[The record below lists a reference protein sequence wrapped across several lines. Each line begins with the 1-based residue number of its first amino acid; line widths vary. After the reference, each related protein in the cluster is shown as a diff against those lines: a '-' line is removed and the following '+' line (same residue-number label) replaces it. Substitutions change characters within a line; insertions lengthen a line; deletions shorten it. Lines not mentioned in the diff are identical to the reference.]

1 MSAISVSGRSAG
13 ARGDAGAGVGSPGER
28 GASSEP
34 ATVGSWAFFAFAL
47 ASFGGPLALAA
58 LIAPGVVADA
68 SASAGLATIA
78 AAVVFLAPLAIW
90 LRYSRHVNASGG
102 LFAFVEAAAGRPVAL
117 VQATIWTVSYL
128 LYVVYTTVQVVYDVL
143 PVAIPSERGW
153 QTPLALAIPV
163 ALVGVMFAGR
173 GAALLALGAVAV
185 GQVALTGVL
194 DGVTLAHVSTPA
206 SSFGTGAP
214 AGSFARAGAQTSLL
228 YICGSLPLFL
238 GGELARPAAT
248 VRRGLL
254 GAFAVTTVL
263 VVAAVAPL
271 AAAPGVMRTE
281 IPGVSVAQQFSG
293 HDLAVAIGAGVAAS
307 VVGVMLAEYFAL
319 TRLLHAVG
327 SWPVRRCVLAVG
339 AVLLLAAPFTLIDP
353 HGFYDSL
360 LKPSLAALW
369 VSQLIV
375 FAVYPRFARRHRHA
389 MAPAWALSVVAS
401 AFALY
406 GLWSVFESAS
416 T

>member
-1 MSAISVSGRSAG
+1 MSAISVSRRSAG
-13 ARGDAGAGVGSPGER
+13 ASGDAGAGSLGGR
-28 GASSEP
+28 AASGEP

-58 LIAPGVVADA
+58 LIAPGAVEDA

-78 AAVVFLAPLAIW
+78 AAVVFVVPLAIW
-90 LRYSRHVNASGG
+90 LRYSRHVNSSGG
-102 LFAFVEAAAGRPVAL
+102 LFAFVEVAAGRPVAL

-163 ALVGVMFAGR
+163 ALVGVMAAGR
-173 GAALLALGAVAV
+173 GAALIALGAVAL

-194 DGVTLAHVSTPA
+194 DGVTLAHVSTPV
-206 SSFGTGAP
+206 SSFGAGAP
-214 AGSFARAGAQTSLL
+214 TGSLARASAQTSLL
-228 YICGSLPLFL
+228 YVCGSLPLFL
-238 GGELARPAAT
+238 GGELARPVVA

-281 IPGVSVAQQFSG
+281 IPGVSIAQQFAG
-293 HDLAVAIGAGVAAS
+293 HNLAVAIGVGVAAS

-327 SWPVRRCVLAVG
+327 SWPLRRCVLAVG
-339 AVLLLAAPFTLIDP
+339 AVLLLAAPLTLIDP

-375 FAVYPRFARRHRHA
+375 FAVYPRFARRHRYA

-406 GLWSVFESAS
+406 GLWSVFENAS